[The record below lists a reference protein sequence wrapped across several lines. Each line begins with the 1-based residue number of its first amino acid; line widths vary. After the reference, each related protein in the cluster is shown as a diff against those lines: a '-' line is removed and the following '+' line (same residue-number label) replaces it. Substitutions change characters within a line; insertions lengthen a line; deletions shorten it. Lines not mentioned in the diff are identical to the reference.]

1 MRENIYIL
9 VIIETGNIGY
19 TRRRPTKQKH
29 NTMLLDTIIRRQRQI
44 RQIVKCRTAI
54 KVLIP
59 YFNKNVD
66 I

>member
-29 NTMLLDTIIRRQRQI
+29 NTMLLDTIIRRQTQI
-44 RQIVKCRTAI
+44 RQIRHALDQLVPPPT
-54 KVLIP
+54 
-59 YFNKNVD
+59 NNWG
-66 I
+66 

>member
-29 NTMLLDTIIRRQRQI
+29 NTMLLNTIIRRQRQI
-44 RQIVKCRTAI
+44 RQIRHALDQLVPPT
-54 KVLIP
+54 
-59 YFNKNVD
+59 NNWG
-66 I
+66 

>member
-29 NTMLLDTIIRRQRQI
+29 NTMLLDTIIRRQTQI
-44 RQIVKCRTAI
+44 RQIRHALDQLVPPT
-54 KVLIP
+54 
-59 YFNKNVD
+59 NNWG
-66 I
+66 